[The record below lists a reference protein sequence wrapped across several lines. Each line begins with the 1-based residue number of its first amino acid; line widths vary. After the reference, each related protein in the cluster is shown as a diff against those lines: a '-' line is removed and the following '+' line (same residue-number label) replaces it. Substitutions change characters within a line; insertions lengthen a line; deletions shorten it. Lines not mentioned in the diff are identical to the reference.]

1 MRYSATELPI
11 FRILASLRSWLCT
24 PASAQDPVLYSL
36 CTQSHCTLQSF
47 ITVSVPLSTTVC
59 NPLSTTAYNSLYQVY
74 ESHSLRLSITYF
86 LTQIIALSCQFFG
99 LIHYTD
105 LKILK
110 ASHGHHQHC
119 AEMEKCL
126 FHKRD
131 LVIIATKKRKR
142 KKEELRKVRV
152 PWLEGRLSSALIWGW
167 VLIKQTPSMLSL
179 PNHAIGFSDLIS
191 LICEQLRYKK
201 KPDPLPRSQNNKIVW
216 LTNMADTFWEIH
228 EVRKGM
234 WAFLLCFTGADW
246 LSRKTP
252 ITWKESFLRQ
262 PVSLQTTSL
271 RKLTQTKPLLWRD
284 LIIMA

>member
-152 PWLEGRLSSALIWGW
+152 P
-167 VLIKQTPSMLSL
+167 
-179 PNHAIGFSDLIS
+179 
-191 LICEQLRYKK
+191 
-201 KPDPLPRSQNNKIVW
+201 
-216 LTNMADTFWEIH
+216 
-228 EVRKGM
+228 
-234 WAFLLCFTGADW
+234 
-246 LSRKTP
+246 
-252 ITWKESFLRQ
+252 
-262 PVSLQTTSL
+262 
-271 RKLTQTKPLLWRD
+271 
-284 LIIMA
+284 